1 MKTLQQ
7 QSMEVLDR
15 IFNITSVIENMDGK
29 SLYEEEIRNLFEY
42 VQDYLGQIENILI
55 RVD

>member
-15 IFNITSVIENMDGK
+15 IFNITSAIENMDGK